1 MGAALLVEYYQRI
14 PGRRTKD
21 DAETWRKRQEE
32 GRQKFLH
39 LARKR
44 YNEGTLLRLLESTDA
59 KARRASLLALGQFG
73 SMEGNAAVAARL
85 KDADAE
91 ARRLAAEALWALWF
105 RADDEANN
113 RELQRLVRL
122 RDREKAVAG
131 LDALVQ
137 KCPRFAEAY
146 NQRAIHYFRMKQF
159 ERSIADCEKV
169 LQLNPCHFGALNGM
183 AQCYMQLR
191 KHKAALRAFRAA
203 LRINPHLDGVAE
215 TIRALENALGEE
227 GRKDDKK

>member
-1 MGAALLVEYYQRI
+1 
-14 PGRRTKD
+14 
-21 DAETWRKRQEE
+21 
-32 GRQKFLH
+32 
-39 LARKR
+39 
-44 YNEGTLLRLLESTDA
+44 
-59 KARRASLLALGQFG
+59 
-73 SMEGNAAVAARL
+73 MEANAAVAACL
-85 KDADAE
+85 KDDDAE
-91 ARRLAAEALWALWF
+91 ARRTAAEALWALWF
-105 RADDEANN
+105 RADDMENN

-122 RDREKAVAG
+122 RDRDKALAG

-146 NQRAIHYFRMKQF
+146 NQRAILLFRLKEF
-159 ERSIADCEKV
+159 ERSIADCEKA
-169 LQLNPCHFGALNGM
+169 LLLNPCHFGAQAGM

-203 LRINPHLDGVAE
+203 LRINPDLDGVAE